1 MGEQALP
8 TKSTSHSP
16 VRYNETTQTPLP
28 CSMLPHIADQP
39 DRHVNP
45 DDFDHSDTSSSSTLP
60 FAPRIINGIP
70 TPENRYSYAA
80 SLILTESLEHIC
92 GGTLIAPDIVLTAGH
107 CSGFF
112 DSIQVGRHDRVNQPA
127 LTFDHLVVEEH
138 RAHPDYGNVIMND
151 FALAK
156 LYGSSSV
163 TPVRIN
169 NRRNAPD
176 EDDSLT
182 VMGWGVTSEGM
193 SSTASD
199 VLRSVEVDSLSNE
212 VCEQSSG
219 LYEGDSVSYQGYIMA
234 NMMCA
239 KGVDSDACQGDS
251 GGPLVQTT
259 TNGST
264 EEDVQVGVVS
274 WGLGCALG
282 SFPGVYA
289 RISAEYDWISSQVCE
304 MSTNPPAYLG
314 CRKTQTAASI
324 LASNISRMNSVVTI
338 AIELDDMP
346 EDTGW
351 VLEEDPGVAAKT
363 ASAGRLVRIVGP
375 SQIPFGSYS
384 SPQTVATQLVEVDP
398 NEQYRLTLLDRGGD
412 GLAPPADTGR
422 QSRFRVCYGAVP
434 GPECIAAS
442 LDSEMVVCSGDGN
455 FELAKSITC
464 YVRQIETPVPT
475 PRPVLMKPPTFAP
488 FEVPLMLGFTDDDRQ
503 RPATPRPTKA
513 PTASPLTDT
522 PTWRPTETP
531 MTVEPTTDSPTVDG
545 TAQPTKFVPTS
556 FLSGTSIGAFVTQ
569 TTKSPSSSVVV
580 SSAKEPP
587 APVELMVSNDLDV
600 GVPVNGNLEVDA
612 RSSSAVVY
620 STTSNFIAM
629 AVASTV
635 FLTTW

>member
-1 MGEQALP
+1 MGERVLP

-16 VRYNETTQTPLP
+16 VGYNETTQTPLP
-28 CSMLPHIADQP
+28 YSMLPHIADQP

-45 DDFDHSDTSSSSTLP
+45 DDFDHSDTSFSSTLP
-60 FAPRIINGIP
+60 FAPRIINGVP

-80 SLILTESLEHIC
+80 SLILTESAEHIC

-138 RAHPDYGNVIMND
+138 RAHPNYGNVIMND

-163 TPVRIN
+163 TPVRMN
-169 NRRNAPD
+169 NRRNAP
-176 EDDSLT
+176 EEGDSLT
-182 VMGWGVTSEGM
+182 VMGWGVTSEGV

-199 VLRSVEVDSLSNE
+199 VLRSVELSSLSNE
-212 VCEQSSG
+212 VCEQSTG

-251 GGPLVQTT
+251 GGPLVQST
-259 TNGST
+259 TNGGIQ
-264 EEDVQVGVVS
+264 EDVQVGVVS
-274 WGLGCALG
+274 WGLGCALD

-324 LASNISRMNSVVTI
+324 LSPNISRMNSVVTI

-363 ASAGRLVRIVGP
+363 ASAGRFVRIVGP
-375 SQIPFGSYS
+375 SQIPFDSYS
-384 SPQTVATQLVEVDP
+384 SPRTVVTQLVEVDP

-412 GLAPPADTGR
+412 GLAPPAETGR

-455 FELAKSITC
+455 FDLAKSITC
-464 YVRQIETPVPT
+464 YVREIETPSPT
-475 PRPVLMKPPTFAP
+475 PRPVRMKPPTFAP
-488 FEVPLMLGFTDDDRQ
+488 VPLMWFGFTDDDRQ
-503 RPATPRPTKA
+503 RPGTPGPTKT

-522 PTWRPTETP
+522 PTGRPTGAP
-531 MTVEPTTDSPTVDG
+531 MTMEPTTDSPTMDG
-545 TAQPTKFVPTS
+545 TAHPTKFVPTS
-556 FLSGTSIGAFVTQ
+556 FLSGTSFGAFVTQ
-569 TTKSPSSSVVV
+569 TTESPSSSMAV
-580 SSAKEPP
+580 SSVKEPP
-587 APVELMVSNDLDV
+587 ATVELMVSNDLDV
-600 GVPVNGNLEVDA
+600 GVPVNVNVELDA
-612 RSSSAVVY
+612 RSSSAVVC
-620 STTSNFIAM
+620 STTSSFMAM
-629 AVASTV
+629 AVVSTV
-635 FLTTW
+635 FLNMW